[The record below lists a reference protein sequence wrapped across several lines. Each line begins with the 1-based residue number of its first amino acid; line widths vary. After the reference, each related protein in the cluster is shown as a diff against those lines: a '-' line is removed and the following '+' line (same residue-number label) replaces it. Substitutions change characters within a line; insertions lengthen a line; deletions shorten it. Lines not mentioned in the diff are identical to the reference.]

1 MRNPN
6 GPHRTCDHRY
16 HMEHEQDE
24 SLAGLLDRCG
34 HYYAHRIGGSRRG
47 QNNVMAWLAHNP
59 DVTQKELSEGLN
71 IMPASL
77 SEVLMKLE
85 RKGYVTRV
93 KDENDRRFVRVRL
106 TKEGEKALNESTDE
120 PIDPFASLSTEE
132 QETLQTLLSKL
143 LADWET
149 RYAADRIGHSRRQFN
164 LHGNEHPGHG
174 DEHPGHGDDRRG
186 HGSEHPGHGD
196 EHPGHGREYPRDRM
210 ERGNG
215 RGDGRHG
222 HGR

>member
-1 MRNPN
+1 MRNN
-6 GPHRTCDHRY
+6 NRPHRTCDHRF
-16 HMEHEQDE
+16 HTEREHDE

-47 QNNVMAWLAHNP
+47 QNSVMAWLAHNP

-85 RKGYVTRV
+85 RKGYVARV

-106 TKEGEKALNESTDE
+106 TEEGEAALSEAAE
-120 PIDPFASLSTEE
+120 EVIDPFASLSSEE
-132 QETLQTLLSKL
+132 QETLKLLLGKL

-149 RYAADRIGHSRRQFN
+149 RYATDRMCQPHKQFDA
-164 LHGNEHPGHG
+164 HRGEHHRHG
-174 DEHPGHGDDRRG
+174 DKHPAHGGECCEDDLGHR
-186 HGSEHPGHGD
+186 
-196 EHPGHGREYPRDRM
+196 
-210 ERGNG
+210 NG
-215 RGDGRHG
+215 RNNDQHG
-222 HGR
+222 HGRR